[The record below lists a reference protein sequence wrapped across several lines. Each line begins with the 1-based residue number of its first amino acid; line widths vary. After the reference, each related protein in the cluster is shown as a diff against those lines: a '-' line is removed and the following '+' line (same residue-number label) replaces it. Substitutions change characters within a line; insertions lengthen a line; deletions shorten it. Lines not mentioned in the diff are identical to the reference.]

1 MKCGGT
7 RMAEALVLKVDTGGE
22 IKVAGG
28 DGCRLDRVQCIIG
41 AVTSVEEH
49 PNMTI
54 LHRKADIV
62 KVHGHRV
69 ITSKTFN
76 KD

>member
-1 MKCGGT
+1 MKCDGT
-7 RMAEALVLKVDTGGE
+7 RMTEARVPKVDTSGE
-22 IKVAGG
+22 IEVAGG
-28 DGCRLDRVQCIIG
+28 GGCRLDRVQCIAR

-49 PNMTI
+49 PGTTI

-62 KVHGHRV
+62 KFHSHRV